1 MGGVYETQETYFLY
15 FNQSLEIQ
23 SNLSNPGSVG
33 PTGAR
38 MCENAQNSEYSTE
51 ETDR

>member
-1 MGGVYETQETYFLY
+1 MGGGEREREREEKGLNV
-15 FNQSLEIQ
+15 Q

-38 MCENAQNSEYSTE
+38 MCENAHNSEYSTE
-51 ETDR
+51 ETDC